1 MGRTQI
7 GSLLIENS
15 SIGRS
20 DVNTTTSGESL
31 ITKVLVGSGL
41 SASRTG
47 VDVGTGD
54 VTLSLDTT
62 NLVTSFNT
70 RKGAVTLSGSDVI
83 NALGY
88 TPVSGDAY
96 LGTVTSITA
105 GTGLSGGTIT
115 TSGTINLA
123 NTAVTAGTYSNP
135 DITVDAQGRITAA
148 SSGGSS
154 PLTTSLPSAT
164 PTSLWTGSGLVG
176 FLKLEYYATA
186 PSGEQESGVIYGT
199 FNPASYNYWIDFQ
212 LPTPNSFG
220 QLSFSITGGPSPN
233 ISVTNTNPYNL
244 DIYYRI
250 TTF

>member
-1 MGRTQI
+1 MARTQI
-7 GSLLIENS
+7 GGSLIENAS
-15 SIGRS
+15 VGRV
-20 DVNTTTSGESL
+20 DINTTVTGQAL
-31 ITKVLVGSGL
+31 VTKVLVGSGL
-41 SASRTG
+41 TATKTG
-47 VDVGTGD
+47 IDIGTGD
-54 VTLSLDTT
+54 VTLSLNTSG
-62 NLVTSFNT
+62 LVTSFNT
-70 RKGAVTLSGSDVI
+70 RTGNITLTGTDVI
-83 NALGY
+83 DALGY

-105 GTGLSGGTIT
+105 GTGLSGGTIS
-115 TSGTINLA
+115 TSGTISLA

-154 PLTTSLPSAT
+154 PLTISLPSGV

-233 ISVTNTNPYNL
+233 ISVTNANPYNM
-244 DIYYRI
+244 DIYYKI

>member
-1 MGRTQI
+1 MARTQI
-7 GSLLIENS
+7 SGSLIENAS
-15 SIGRS
+15 VGRV
-20 DVNTTTSGESL
+20 DINTTVSGQAL
-31 ITKVLVGSGL
+31 VTKVLVGSGL
-41 SASRTG
+41 TATKTG
-47 VDVGTGD
+47 IDVGTGD
-54 VTLSLDTT
+54 VTLSLNTSG
-62 NLVTSFNT
+62 LVTSFNT
-70 RKGAVTLSGSDVI
+70 RTGNITLTGTDVI
-83 NALGY
+83 DALGY

-105 GTGLSGGTIT
+105 GTGLSGGTIS
-115 TSGTINLA
+115 TSGTISLA

-154 PLTTSLPSAT
+154 PLTTSIPSGV
-164 PTSLWTGSGLVG
+164 PISLWTGSGLVG

-233 ISVTNTNPYNL
+233 ISVTNANPYNM
-244 DIYYRI
+244 DIYYKI